1 MNQGKRGFTLV
12 ELLVVIAIL
21 AILAAVVVVVLNPA
35 ELLAQ
40 ARDSQRISDLGQVSS
55 AIALF
60 LSDVSD
66 ISGNMDNG
74 PFSTVS
80 STCGFSVSCTVRN
93 VYTVDKLGW
102 AAVDFT
108 KISGG
113 SPLSVLPRD
122 PTNNATYQY
131 AYMGNK
137 ASATFELD
145 ARLESAKFR
154 DKMVNDGGN
163 KNTCST
169 YTESTCYYEVGNDPG
184 LDL

>member
-1 MNQGKRGFTLV
+1 MNQGKKGFTLV

-55 AIALF
+55 AIAFF
-60 LSDVSD
+60 LSDVSN
-66 ISGNMDNG
+66 ITTYMSNG
-74 PFSTVS
+74 PFSTATG
-80 STCGFSVSCTVRN
+80 TCGFGTCTVRN
-93 VYTVDKLGW
+93 VY
-102 AAVDFT
+102 AVDQSGWVAVNFNQ
-108 KISGG
+108 ISVG

-122 PTNNATYQY
+122 PINDPTYQY
-131 AYMGNK
+131 AYKANN